1 VTRVS
6 LFDVVARITLD
17 SSDYE
22 EKINE
27 AEKKGKGLG
36 SKLGSALGTGLK
48 VVAGAAA
55 AAGAAVVGVVKQSVD
70 AYSEYEQLA
79 GGVETLFGSSAQKVM
94 ENSRAAFKAAGMSMN
109 QYMETSVQSASAL
122 IKSLDGDQAKAAE
135 LMDLSIRDMSD
146 NVNKFGVDME
156 SVQNA
161 YRGFSRGNFMMLD
174 NLSLGFSGTKEG
186 MEELLAKAK
195 EFSGVEYDI
204 DSYADIVQAIHVVQE
219 NLGVA
224 GTTAKE
230 AATTIQGS
238 LTSTKAAWENLL
250 TGLSDKNADI
260 GSLVS
265 DLVSSAGTLLGNLI
279 PVAKQALTGIGQAVR
294 ELAPVIAEEIP
305 ALINDV
311 VPELLTAAMT
321 LVESLGSALL
331 DNADYLIQDVLDLIL
346 TAVQHLADG
355 NVIGKVI
362 DAAFKLVNSIATWL
376 GEYSNVLI
384 EAAVTLI
391 LQLVQGLT
399 NPSNLVSLV
408 ESALFLITSLAEG
421 LIKALPQLLEQ
432 APVIIE
438 NLVTAI
444 VEALPLLIDAALS
457 LIETLTAGILANL
470 SPLITAAIQ
479 IISALLQGI
488 SQMLPQIVLAAPEL
502 IMSLVFGL
510 MEALPEVIFAGVDII
525 MALVQGI
532 ADNVGA
538 LLEEGMD
545 LIGQFLD
552 TIVAEG
558 KKLIDKGKELVD
570 NVKSGVMQK
579 VEDAKNW
586 GRDLINNFVG
596 GIKQKWENLK
606 TTVSNVAGSIKSFL
620 GFSEPEEGPLSDFH
634 TYAPDMMEL
643 FAKGV
648 RDNAGMVQ
656 DEIGDA
662 FDFAV
667 PELTATVSADV
678 NKQSRDGNVI
688 AELRDVLGRLRAIEP
703 GALVGMIAPDM
714 DAALGSRQ
722 ITRARGL
729 A

>member
-1 VTRVS
+1 MTRVS

-421 LIKALPQLLEQ
+421 LIKALPQLIAM

-438 NLVTAI
+438 NLVNALIALSPIILSEGIQLLITLIQGIINTLSKLPDAAEKIIKTLWNALKVRVTQMLDIGKSI
-444 VEALPLLIDAALS
+444 VE
-457 LIETLTAGILANL
+457 GIW
-470 SPLITAAIQ
+470 S
-479 IISALLQGI
+479 GI
-488 SQMLPQIVLAAPEL
+488 SSAAGWIKDKISGWVGNVMDFIKGLFGIHSPSKWAQDVVGKNLVL
-502 IMSLVFGL
+502 GL
-510 MEALPEVIFAGVDII
+510 
-525 MALVQGI
+525 
-532 ADNVGA
+532 
-538 LLEEGMD
+538 
-545 LIGQFLD
+545 
-552 TIVAEG
+552 AEG
-558 KKLIDKGKELVD
+558 IDKNTGAVY
-570 NVKSGVMQK
+570 
-579 VEDAKNW
+579 DAYDEMLN
-586 GRDLINNFVG
+586 G
-596 GIKQKWENLK
+596 
-606 TTVSNVAGSIKSFL
+606 L
-620 GFSEPEEGPLSDFH
+620 GD
-634 TYAPDMMEL
+634 
-643 FAKGV
+643 
-648 RDNAGMVQ
+648 
-656 DEIGDA
+656 
-662 FDFAV
+662 
-667 PELTATVSADV
+667 ADV
-678 NKQSRDGNVI
+678 NLSMTRRVADSYSSSEVQMM